1 MEPIQ
6 VTFDVSSLLPQIL
19 LAGGGLLLLLLSLLP
34 KSERLELP
42 VALGTLVTTMIVYA
56 SRWGETRELLGGSR
70 ALDGFDRDII
80 DATVNSIGTRM
91 QRAGQ
96 IARLFQTGYVR
107 NYALSFLLGVV
118 FILWYLMVR

>member
-19 LAGGGLLLLLLSLLP
+19 LAGGGLLLLLVSLLP

-42 VALGTLVTTMIVYA
+42 VALGMLVTTMIVYA
-56 SRWGETRELLGGSR
+56 SRWGETHELLGGSR

-80 DATVNSIGTRM
+80 DGAVDGSGTGV
-91 QRAGQ
+91 QSFGQ
-96 IARLFQTGYVR
+96 IVRLFQTGYVR
-107 NYALSFLLGVV
+107 NYALSFLLGVLFV
-118 FILWYLMVR
+118 LWFLLVR